1 LVFTTV
7 ARCSQFNS
15 IRIPRSTSQ
24 VFVLKR
30 SMARGY
36 AAVEN
41 PLFFHP
47 HTKMYF
53 GDAKTNVDNLL
64 STLRDWAREDGHKE
78 AHGHHI
84 VSPPMSP
91 ALPMS
96 TQAASSSSGGSSPG
110 AEVKVKDVELSQME
124 QEVEM
129 EIEPPVP
136 CPPVPSAFFKT
147 LGAVREEDDE
157 ARVPVTPSSVRATD

>member
-1 LVFTTV
+1 M
-7 ARCSQFNS
+7 
-15 IRIPRSTSQ
+15 
-24 VFVLKR
+24 FVLKR

-64 STLRDWAREDGHKE
+64 STLRDWAREDVHKD
-78 AHGHHI
+78 AHGGHRI
-84 VSPPMSP
+84 VLPPMSP

-96 TQAASSSSGGSSPG
+96 TQAAASSSEGSSPSAG
-110 AEVKVKDVELSQME
+110 MKVKDVELSQVD

-147 LGAVREEDDE
+147 LGAVREEGDD
-157 ARVPVTPSSVRATD
+157 ARVPVTPSSVRATDSYLRDLTSFRVVFPLARHAQVG